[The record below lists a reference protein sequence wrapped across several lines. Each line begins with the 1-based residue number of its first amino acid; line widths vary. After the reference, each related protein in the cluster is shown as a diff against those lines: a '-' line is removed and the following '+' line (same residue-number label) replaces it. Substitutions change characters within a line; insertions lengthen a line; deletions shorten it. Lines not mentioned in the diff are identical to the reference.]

1 VKKTIDRF
9 TLIEALG
16 GSGASSSVYKA
27 TETLVGELTRDVAL
41 KVLPVIS
48 AKDKQA
54 NARLEAELKALSALG
69 GHPHIVTM
77 LGAGISDGTPWI
89 AMEYLPTNL
98 ASLEG
103 DHPAPPE
110 QVEKMLQQVLAALD
124 AMHSIEP
131 PMLHNDLKPANI
143 LIDRF
148 SSFKV
153 TDFGSAT
160 LTSLESTRALGTVRY
175 AAPELL
181 SREYGKVCPATDLY
195 ALGHIAYE
203 MALGGRNYRRQF
215 PAVFEDRTGSKD
227 ANPARWMAWHC
238 SLPTVPMAVHEIQ
251 SDFPRNLSEVI
262 AKLMAKPLHERYA
275 SAKEVLAQLGDST
288 PAPAPAAAGKPA
300 PYALAEPGGAKTPTP
315 PPLPGVTPAAPL
327 PVRGRAIPVK
337 PAAMTGG
344 GAPAAQYYV
353 RLRGKLSGP
362 FDLATLQRQ
371 ARQGLISRLHQVS
384 EDRASWAPATTVEG
398 LFS

>member
-9 TLIEALG
+9 TLVEPLG
-16 GSGASSSVYKA
+16 GSGSASSVYKA
-27 TETLVGELTRDVAL
+27 TEALVGDLTRDVAL

-48 AKDKQA
+48 AKDKQSTG
-54 NARLEAELKALSALG
+54 RLEAELKALSALS
-69 GHPHIVTM
+69 GHPHVVTM
-77 LGAGISDGTPWI
+77 LGAGIADGMPWI
-89 AMEYLPTNL
+89 AMEYLPTSL

-103 DHPAPPE
+103 DHPGPAE
-110 QVEKMLQQVLAALD
+110 QVGKMLHEVLQALD
-124 AMHSIEP
+124 AMHSVDP
-131 PMLHNDLKPANI
+131 PILHNDLKPANI

-181 SREYGKVCPATDLY
+181 SREYGKVGPATDLY

-215 PAVFEDRTGSKD
+215 PAVFEDRSSSKD

-238 SLPTVPMAVHEIQ
+238 SIPTIPMPVHEIQ
-251 SDFPRNLSEVI
+251 NDFPRQLSDVI
-262 AKLMAKPLHERYA
+262 ARLMAKPLQERFV
-275 SAKEVLAQLGDST
+275 SAKEVLEQLHDNA
-288 PAPAPAAAGKPA
+288 PMAVAAPAPASVPLI
-300 PYALAEPGGAKTPTP
+300 PLAEPQQN
-315 PPLPGVTPAAPL
+315 
-327 PVRGRAIPVK
+327 RGRAIPVK
-337 PAAMTGG
+337 PAAP
-344 GAPAAQYYV
+344 PASKTSAAHYYV

-362 FDLATLQRQ
+362 FDLPTLQRH

-384 EDRASWAPATTVEG
+384 EDRASWMPATTVEG